1 MSSIFEIIS
10 ISILIPLLNNF
21 FNEPNS
27 KLSFNFFG
35 IENLFNSMSNKSLV
49 IIFIIVYVVKILYLI
64 VNVFFQNYLN
74 QTFVNSLVNK
84 LAFVYVNQNIDFH
97 SKNSPSFLFKNL
109 RTETAYAGQIFSSIT
124 MIMSD
129 LILIITVSAC
139 LLVINYKILILSFL
153 VILPFSLIYISIAK
167 KTNRDFSSIRN
178 EVDKDIN
185 RHIFENFTGI
195 KELIY
200 FQNKEFFTR
209 KIYKNLNLQRRYN
222 SYTYTL
228 SQSTKYYIEF
238 ILIIILAAVYS
249 YYLLIGIQLAQLF
262 SSLAVFLMASVR
274 ILPIIARIQGNFQT
288 YDFYKSSIELIAKDL
303 SFYKLNRENEICFE
317 NFESIEGHNLSFKY
331 GKKIIFEDF
340 NFKITKDLITIIHGP
355 SGNGKSTLLD
365 LISGNRKFIS
375 GNLIINNIDISNK
388 SFRFNRIAFMSQKPF
403 VFRGSIS
410 DNICFGREYN
420 YNHLKNAIK
429 ESGVSKFITSN
440 DYENLM
446 IEENGSNYSVGQI
459 QRITLARSLY
469 GKPSL
474 IIMDEPTSAIDNKNV
489 ESFINTI
496 ESLSLKIK
504 IIIVTHDNSIIE
516 RFRNHELIKMN

>member
-1 MSSIFEIIS
+1 MSSIFEILS

-21 FNEPNS
+21 FKEPNS

-35 IENLFNSMSNKSLV
+35 IENLFNSMSNKNLAV
-49 IIFIIVYVVKILYLI
+49 IFIIVYIIKILYLTA
-64 VNVFFQNYLN
+64 NVFFQNYLN

-129 LILIITVSAC
+129 LILIITVSIS
-139 LLVINYKILILSFL
+139 LLVINYKILIISFV
-153 VILPFSLIYISIAK
+153 VILPFSYIYILISK
-167 KTNRDFSSIRN
+167 KTNQNFSLIRN

-262 SSLAVFLMASVR
+262 SSLAVFLMASIR

-288 YDFYKSSIELIAKDL
+288 YDFYKSSIQLIAKDL
-303 SFYKLNRENEICFE
+303 SLYELNRDKEICFE
-317 NFESIEGHNLSFKY
+317 DFESLEGHNLSFKY
-331 GKKIIFEDF
+331 GKKLIFKDF
-340 NFKITKDLITIIHGP
+340 NFKIAKDSITIIYGP
-355 SGNGKSTLLD
+355 SGRGKSTLLD

-375 GNLIINNIDISNK
+375 GNLIINNTDVSNL

-403 VFRGSIS
+403 VFKGSIS

-420 YNHLKNAIK
+420 YNFLKNAIK
-429 ESGVSKFITSN
+429 ESGVSNFITS
-440 DYENLM
+440 DQYENLM
-446 IEENGSNYSVGQI
+446 IDENGSNFSVGQI

-474 IIMDEPTSAIDNKNV
+474 IIMDEPTSAIDIKNV

-516 RFRNHELIKMN
+516 RFRNHELIKIN